1 MKPAAR
7 QLRIEVIDAM
17 TTNETLWF
25 RDGYPFEL
33 LQNHLLPQYT
43 RLGRPLKMWSAACS
57 SGQEPYSLAMS
68 VLEYQQK
75 SLSRLPFNCDI
86 LATDLSPTMLEK
98 SKLGV
103 YDNLALG
110 RGLSE
115 SRKKMF
121 FEPVTDTA
129 QLALAGGVSRFQS
142 SLNTG
147 RMAIKDPVKRMVN
160 FRTHNLLDN
169 YSLLGKFDII
179 FCRNVLIYFSPESK
193 QKILR
198 QFATALNPKGILFLG
213 ASESISG
220 LSEEFTM
227 VRCHPGIYY
236 QKRC

>member
-25 RDGYPFEL
+25 RDGYPFTL
-33 LQNHLLPQYT
+33 LQEQLLPQYT
-43 RLGRPLKMWSAACS
+43 RLGRPLKIWSAACS

-68 VLEYQQK
+68 VIEYQQK
-75 SLSRLPFNCDI
+75 TLNGLSFNCDI
-86 LATDLSPTMLEK
+86 LATDLSPTMLER
-98 SKLGV
+98 SKLGM
-103 YDNLALG
+103 YDSLALG

-115 SRKKMF
+115 NRKRVF
-121 FEPVTDTA
+121 FEPVTEKA
-129 QLALAGGVSRFQS
+129 ERAMAGANGFHSRALSGQ
-142 SLNTG
+142 
-147 RMAIKDPVKRMVN
+147 MIIKDHVKRMVN
-160 FRTHNLLDN
+160 FRPHNLLDN

-198 QFATALNPKGILFLG
+198 QFAAALNPKGILFLG

-220 LSEEFTM
+220 LSEEFNM

-236 QKRC
+236 QKRF